1 MLMKD
6 AAADNYAISAKYY
19 EASYAVADLVDLSFY
34 LDLAR
39 ASGGPVLEMGC
50 GTGRV
55 LLPIAQAGVQIHGL
69 DISSSMLDI
78 LRKKLESEPHEV
90 RSRVTLHEGDIRYA
104 RLERQF
110 ALVIMPFRPFQHMHT
125 LDDQVAALRTAAFH
139 LTGEGKFAFDVFY
152 PKFDLLLSGLGEER
166 LEGEWPVEGKAGQI
180 IRRWYRK
187 DSIDKI
193 NQSFSG
199 VFIFRTFEGDRL
211 IHEETAPLHMT
222 WFLYPQLR
230 ALFLLAGLEV
240 SEKYGSFAKAPLDN
254 SSVEMVFILRKARQR

>member
-1 MLMKD
+1 MSLTG
-6 AAADNYAISAKYY
+6 APADNYAISAKYY
-19 EASYAVADLVDLSFY
+19 DSAYAIADLVDLPFY

-39 ASGGPVLEMGC
+39 ASSGPVLEMGC

-55 LLPIAQAGVQIHGL
+55 LFPIARAGIQIHGL
-69 DISSSMLDI
+69 EISSAMLDI
-78 LRKKLESEPHEV
+78 LRGKIESEPPET
-90 RSRVTLHEGDIRYA
+90 RARVTLHQGDMRNA
-104 RLERQF
+104 RLDGKFR
-110 ALVIMPFRPFQHMHT
+110 LVIMPFRPFQHMHT
-125 LDDQVAALRTAAFH
+125 LDDQIAALRTAAFH
-139 LTGEGKFAFDVFY
+139 LTDDGKLAFDVFY

-166 LEGEWPVEGKAGQI
+166 PEGEWPVEGKPGQI

-199 VFIFRTFEGDRL
+199 VFIFRTFEDGR
-211 IHEETAPLHMT
+211 IVCEETAPLHMS

-240 SEKYGSFAKAPLDN
+240 IQEYGSFTKAPLDN
-254 SSVEMVFILRKARQR
+254 SSTEMVFVLRKARQS